1 MYLYVNV
8 YVIVYLVTS
17 INIIYICKRKW
28 KAANI
33 QKIQKNEKKIEIL
46 FMEEDNWLN
55 WFSNIC

>member
-28 KAANI
+28 KAADL
-33 QKIQKNEKKIEIL
+33 QKIQKNEKNRNLIYGRG
-46 FMEEDNWLN
+46 NWWKCLL
-55 WFSNIC
+55 